1 MKLFLIIFAIVFL
14 SADAFAMSLTSGLY
28 IKRLKL
34 NKALKIALF
43 FAIFQALM
51 PLIGWKVGE
60 SVYELIYDIGHWMS
74 FGLLSI
80 LGIRMIDDALKT
92 ENEEVKKR
100 INPIGTYTLVSL
112 AFYSSLDELA
122 LGFTSR
128 LTEEISI
135 FALSSLLGLVTFFL
149 CLFGVLLSHK
159 LGYELGKIKIIKN
172 IAKLVGGTFL
182 FVVSIGIFWEH
193 LFEQIVN

>member
-1 MKLFLIIFAIVFL
+1 MKLFVIIFAVVLL
-14 SADAFAMSLTSGLY
+14 SADAFTMSLTSGLC
-28 IKRLKL
+28 IRQLKL

-51 PLIGWKVGE
+51 PLIGWKVGK
-60 SVYELIYDIGHWMS
+60 SVIELIYNIGHWLS
-74 FGLLSI
+74 FGLLGI

-92 ENEEVKKR
+92 ENEESKKR
-100 INPIGTYTLVSL
+100 INPLETYTLFGL

-122 LGFTSR
+122 LGFTSG

-135 FALSSLLGLVTFFL
+135 FTLSSLLGLVSFFL
-149 CLFGVLLSHK
+149 CLCGVLLSHRLGHK
-159 LGYELGKIKIIKN
+159 LGKVINSKV
-172 IAKLVGGTFL
+172 KLVGGTFL
-182 FVVSIGIFWEH
+182 FVISIQIFWEH